1 MSKFIE
7 VFVSIV
13 AFTIIGVMNFIQW
26 ALWLLV
32 PIAIIMFFL
41 NL

>member
-7 VFVSIV
+7 VVI
-13 AFTIIGVMNFIQW
+13 AIIGFTVIGIMNFIQW